1 MQEPVAVVTGAS
13 RGIGKQLAVDLAR
26 AGYDVVCV
34 ARSTAGGS
42 SRLPGTVDETAESV
56 RELGRRA
63 WAVGLDVRD
72 EEAIAGLARRLQS
85 EWGRCDLLV
94 NNAAVAPPKPALE
107 DTTKRWRLGVD
118 VNLNGPFYFIYHL
131 WRLLADSDRGRVINV
146 SSAAAVF
153 PQFGRASYT
162 TTKRALEAMSESLA
176 HDLRGRVAVNV
187 LRIDFP
193 VYSEG
198 FEATMPGDYSDYE
211 DPVVVTDAVLW
222 MCEQPLEHTAEIH
235 TLSGLRQKD
244 VVRRHI
250 PHGRPGGG

>member
-1 MQEPVAVVTGAS
+1 MSDPVAVVTGAS
-13 RGIGKQLAVDLAR
+13 RGIGRRLCTDLAR

-34 ARSTAGGS
+34 ARSTSGG
-42 SRLPGTVDETAESV
+42 RAKLPGSVDETAESV
-56 RELGRRA
+56 RGLGRRA

-72 EEAIAGLARRLQS
+72 EEGVQRLAQRLED
-85 EWGRCDLLV
+85 EWQRCDLLV
-94 NNAAVAPPKPALE
+94 NNAAVAPPRPALE

-118 VNLNGPFYFIYHL
+118 VNLNGPFYFVYQL
-131 WRLLADSDRGRVINV
+131 WPLLARHAGKVINV

-162 TTKRALEAMSESLA
+162 ATKRALEAMSEALA

-187 LRIDFP
+187 LRIDFS

-211 DPVVVTDAVLW
+211 DPVVVSDAVLW
-222 MCEQPLEHTAEIH
+222 MARQPLDRTGEIL
-235 TLSGLRQKD
+235 TLSGLREKGI
-244 VVRRHI
+244 VRPHA
-250 PHGRPGGG
+250 PHGRGGD